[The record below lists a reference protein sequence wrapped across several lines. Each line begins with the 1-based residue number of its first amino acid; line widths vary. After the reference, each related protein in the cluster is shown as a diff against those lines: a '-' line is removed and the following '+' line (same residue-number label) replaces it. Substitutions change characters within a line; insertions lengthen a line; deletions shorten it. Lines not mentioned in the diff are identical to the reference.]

1 MTRDPIPTSIQ
12 FARLGARPLVER
24 RSCTRFTLGGPR
36 LQSAAVRGLAAV
48 PLVMAAACGS
58 NVEEVPDVVLAR
70 HVHTDLYD
78 AYPGIPSPAGDRI
91 VFADYAADRRSLTVY
106 DVATGDRVVTRTQG
120 GRSRVTWSPD
130 GSRVVYVDR
139 HSDRHGVWTL
149 DPATG
154 RESRIVDP
162 GDARVD
168 YPRLLPDG
176 TVTALRYA
184 GTDTAWVAY
193 APGPG
198 RAMSAVVDSAGGWVA
213 PVRSPNGRS
222 VAYLRAAGGRADLA
236 VTEIAT
242 GETRT
247 LADDLQLGWDRRV
260 EWSPA
265 GRALHLAAAGIDDSL
280 FVAWRVPLD
289 GGPAERL
296 EHNGRDVLAVT
307 PLADGR
313 VALSVYQTHTAVGLV
328 PVTGGEPI
336 DVTTAGSTSA
346 FLPSWHP
353 AGGAVG
359 FITFSWRRVRMPI
372 DFDLGVL
379 DLDAEGA
386 PTGTVRTL
394 LSEEG
399 EDYGA
404 AWSPDGR
411 WLAFHSHMEQSD
423 DIWLVPV
430 GGSERPTRLTHFG
443 PGADTG
449 EPDWSPDG
457 RTLAF
462 SSHGPPLEGN
472 PGSVYSVAVDP
483 ATGFAVADPVRVP
496 LDGFRG
502 YAMGARFSPDGERLA
517 FYGRS
522 FEDGRVTVY
531 TVPAAGGIPSV
542 VVSFANGEPYSAPEW
557 SADGES
563 LFYSRNDGFG
573 PFQVWRVD
581 IPTGATEQVTT
592 GVLGALQPSVSPDGR
607 SLAVTMRKAAIEVV
621 ALATGSTVAEDGGG
635 G

>member
-1 MTRDPIPTSIQ
+1 MS
-12 FARLGARPLVER
+12 
-24 RSCTRFTLGGPR
+24 FTLGGPR
-36 LQSAAVRGLAAV
+36 LRSAATRGLAAV
-48 PLVMAAACGS
+48 ALLMAAACGS
-58 NVEEVPDVVLAR
+58 NVEEVSDVVLAR

-78 AYPGIPSPAGDRI
+78 AYPGIPSPAGDRV
-91 VFADYAADRRSLTVY
+91 VFADFAAGARSLTVY
-106 DVATGDRVVTRTQG
+106 DVATGVGRVLTTTPAERF
-120 GRSRVTWSPD
+120 RVTWSPD

-139 HSDRHGVWTL
+139 RPESHGVWTL
-149 DPATG
+149 DPVTG
-154 RESRIVDP
+154 RESRILDP

-184 GTDTAWVAY
+184 GADTAWVAY

-198 RAMSAVVDSAGGWVA
+198 RALSVVVERAGGWAA
-213 PVRSPNGRS
+213 PVQSPDSRS
-222 VAYLRAAGGRADLA
+222 VAYLRVADRRAALD
-236 VTEIAT
+236 VMEIAT

-247 LADDLQLGWDRRV
+247 LAADLRFGWDTRA
-260 EWSPA
+260 EWSPT
-265 GRALHLAAAGIDDSL
+265 GSALHLAAAGIDDSL
-280 FVAWRVPLD
+280 FVGWRVPLD
-289 GGPAERL
+289 GAPAERL
-296 EHNGRDVLAVT
+296 MHNGRDVLAVT

-313 VALSVYQTHTAVGLV
+313 VALSVYQTRTAVGLV

-353 AGGAVG
+353 AGAALG

-404 AWSPDGR
+404 AWSPDGQ
-411 WLAFHSHMEQSD
+411 WLAFHSHLEQSD
-423 DIWLVPV
+423 DIWIVPV

-496 LDGFRG
+496 LHGFRG
-502 YAMGARFSPDGERLA
+502 YAMGARFSPNGERLA

-531 TVPAAGGIPSV
+531 TVPAAGGTPTA

-557 SADGES
+557 SADGAS

-592 GVLGALQPSVSPDGR
+592 GVLGALQPSVSPDG
-607 SLAVTMRKAAIEVV
+607 STLAVTMREAAIEVV
-621 ALATGSTVAEDGGG
+621 ALATGSTVAEDGSGG
-635 G
+635 

>member
-1 MTRDPIPTSIQ
+1 MS
-12 FARLGARPLVER
+12 
-24 RSCTRFTLGGPR
+24 FTLVGPR
-36 LQSAAVRGLAAV
+36 LRSAAFRGLAAV
-48 PLVMAAACGS
+48 PLLMAAACGS
-58 NVEEVPDVVLAR
+58 DVEDVSDVVLAR

-78 AYPGIPSPAGDRI
+78 AYPGIPSSAGDRV

-149 DPATG
+149 DPTTG
-154 RESRIVDP
+154 EESRIVDP
-162 GDARVD
+162 GEARID

-198 RAMSAVVDSAGGWVA
+198 RAMSVVVDRAGGWVA
-213 PVRSPNGRS
+213 PVQSPDGRV

-247 LADDLQLGWDRRV
+247 LAADLQLGWDRRV
-260 EWSPA
+260 EWSPT
-265 GRALHLAAAGIDDSL
+265 GGALHLAAAGIDDSL

-313 VALSVYQTHTAVGLV
+313 VALSLYHTRTAVGLV
-328 PVTGGEPI
+328 PVTGGEPT
-336 DVTTAGSTSA
+336 DVTSAGSTSA

-353 AGGAVG
+353 AGRALG

-379 DLDAEGA
+379 DLDAEGT

-430 GGSERPTRLTHFG
+430 GGSERPTRLTRFG

-472 PGSVYSVAVDP
+472 PGSVYTVAVDP
-483 ATGFAVADPVRVP
+483 ATGFAVAGPVRVP

-531 TVPAAGGIPSV
+531 TVPAAGGTPTA
-542 VVSFANGEPYSAPEW
+542 VVSFVNGEPYSAPEW
-557 SADGES
+557 SADGAS

-592 GVLGALQPSVSPDGR
+592 GVPGALQPSVSPDGR
-607 SLAVTMRKAAIEVV
+607 TLAVTMREAAIEVV
-621 ALATGSTVAEDGGG
+621 ALATGSAGAGDGSGG
-635 G
+635 W

>member
-1 MTRDPIPTSIQ
+1 MS
-12 FARLGARPLVER
+12 
-24 RSCTRFTLGGPR
+24 FTLSEHLPAGC
-36 LQSAAVRGLAAV
+36 RGLAAV
-48 PLVMAAACGS
+48 TLLAAAACGS
-58 NVEEVPDVVLAR
+58 SVDEVADVVLAR

-78 AYPGIPSPAGDRI
+78 AYPGIPSPAGDRV
-91 VFADYAADRRSLTVY
+91 VFADYAADKRSLTVY
-106 DVATGDRVVTRTQG
+106 DVATGVGRAMTTTQG
-120 GRSRVTWSPD
+120 GRTRVTWSPD
-130 GSRVVYVDR
+130 GSRVVYIDR
-139 HSDRHGVWTL
+139 QSDRHGVWTL
-149 DPATG
+149 DPTTG

-162 GDARVD
+162 GDARID

-184 GTDTAWVAY
+184 GADTAWVAY
-193 APGPG
+193 APEPDP
-198 RAMSAVVDSAGGWVA
+198 AMSVVVDRAGGWVA
-213 PVRSPNGRS
+213 PVRSPDGRA
-222 VAYLRAAGGRADLA
+222 VAYFRAAGRRADLT

-247 LADDLQLGWDRRV
+247 LVADLQLGWDRRV
-260 EWSPA
+260 EWSPT
-265 GRALHLAAAGIDDSL
+265 GGALHFAGARIDDSL

-296 EHNGRDVLAVT
+296 EHDGRDVLAVT

-313 VALSVYQTHTAVGLV
+313 VALSVYHTRTAVGLV
-328 PVTGGEPI
+328 PVAGGEPT
-336 DVTTAGSTSA
+336 DVTTTGSTSA

-353 AGGAVG
+353 DGKALG
-359 FITFSWRRVRMPI
+359 FITFSWRRVRMPV

-386 PTGTVRTL
+386 PAGTVRTL

-404 AWSPDGR
+404 AWSPDDR

-483 ATGFAVADPVRVP
+483 ATGRAAADPIRVP
-496 LDGFRG
+496 LDGFPG

-531 TVPAAGGIPSV
+531 TVPAAGGTPTAV
-542 VVSFANGEPYSAPEW
+542 LSFVNGEPYSAPEW
-557 SADGES
+557 SAEGAS
-563 LFYSRNDGFG
+563 LFYSRNDGVG
-573 PFQVWRVD
+573 PFQVWKVD
-581 IPTGATEQVTT
+581 IATGATEQVTT
-592 GVLGALQPSVSPDGR
+592 GALGALQPSVSPDGGT
-607 SLAVTMRKAAIEVV
+607 LAVTMREAAIEVV
-621 ALATGSTVAEDGGG
+621 ALATRSADAN
-635 G
+635 

>member
-1 MTRDPIPTSIQ
+1 
-12 FARLGARPLVER
+12 
-24 RSCTRFTLGGPR
+24 
-36 LQSAAVRGLAAV
+36 
-48 PLVMAAACGS
+48 MAAACGS
-58 NVEEVPDVVLAR
+58 NVEDVSDVVLAR

-78 AYPGIPSPAGDRI
+78 AYPGIPSPAGDRV
-91 VFADYAADRRSLTVY
+91 VFADYAADRRSLTIY
-106 DVATGDRVVTRTQG
+106 DVATGVGRVVTRTQG

-149 DPATG
+149 DPTTG

-162 GDARVD
+162 GDARID

-184 GTDTAWVAY
+184 GADTAWVAY

-198 RAMSAVVDSAGGWVA
+198 GAASVVVDRAGGWAA
-213 PVRSPNGRS
+213 PVRSPDGRA
-222 VAYLRAAGGRADLA
+222 VAYLRAAGRRADLA

-247 LADDLQLGWDRRV
+247 LAADLQVGWDRRV

-265 GRALHLAAAGIDDSL
+265 GGALHLAAAEVDDSL

-289 GGPAERL
+289 GGPAERQ
-296 EHNGRDVLAVT
+296 ERTGRDVLAVT

-313 VALSVYQTHTAVGLV
+313 VALSVYHTRTAVGLV
-328 PVTGGEPI
+328 PVTGGEPT
-336 DVTTAGSTSA
+336 DVTTAGPASA

-353 AGGAVG
+353 GGRALG
-359 FITFSWRRVRMPI
+359 FITFSWRRVRMPV
-372 DFDLGVL
+372 DFDLGIL
-379 DLDAEGA
+379 DLDADGV

-411 WLAFHSHMEQSD
+411 WLAFHSHLGGSD
-423 DIWLVPV
+423 DIWLVPA

-462 SSHGPPLEGN
+462 SSHGPPREGN

-483 ATGFAVADPVRVP
+483 ATGVAAAGPVRVP
-496 LDGFRG
+496 LNGFEG
-502 YAMGARFSPDGERLA
+502 YAMGARFSPEGERLA

-531 TVPAAGGIPSV
+531 TVPSAGGSPTA
-542 VVSFANGEPYSAPEW
+542 VVSFTNGEPYSAPEW
-557 SADGES
+557 SADGAA
-563 LFYSRNDGFG
+563 LFYSRNDGTG

-581 IPTGATEQVTT
+581 IATGATEQVTT
-592 GVLGALQPSVSPDGR
+592 GELGALQPSVSPDGR
-607 SLAVTMRKAAIEVV
+607 TLAVTIREASIEVV
-621 ALATGSTVAEDGGG
+621 ALAAERSR
-635 G
+635 

>member
-1 MTRDPIPTSIQ
+1 MS
-12 FARLGARPLVER
+12 
-24 RSCTRFTLGGPR
+24 FTLGRPR
-36 LQSAAVRGLAAV
+36 LRSVPSRGLAAA
-48 PLVMAAACGS
+48 PLLLAAACGS
-58 NVEEVPDVVLAR
+58 DVEDVPPDVVLAR

-78 AYPGIPSPAGDRI
+78 AYPGIPSPYGDRV

-106 DVATGDRVVTRTQG
+106 DVATGDRVVTSTQG

-149 DPATG
+149 DPTTG

-162 GDARVD
+162 GDARID
-168 YPRLLPDG
+168 YPRLLTDG

-184 GTDTAWVAY
+184 GADTAWVAY
-193 APGPG
+193 APGPDRAASVVVG
-198 RAMSAVVDSAGGWVA
+198 RAGGWIA
-213 PVRSPNGRS
+213 PVRSSDGRS
-222 VAYLRAAGGRADLA
+222 VAYLRATGGRADLA
-236 VTEIAT
+236 VTEIAS

-247 LADDLQLGWDRRV
+247 LAAGLQLGWDRRV
-260 EWSPA
+260 EWSPT
-265 GRALHLAAAGIDDSL
+265 GGALHLAAAGIDDSL
-280 FVAWRVPLD
+280 FVAWRVPVD
-289 GGPAERL
+289 RAPAERL
-296 EHNGRDVLAVT
+296 EHSGRDVLAVT

-313 VALSVYQTHTAVGLV
+313 VALSVYHTRTAVGLV
-328 PVTGGEPI
+328 PVTGGEPA

-353 AGGAVG
+353 AGGGLG

-386 PTGTVRTL
+386 PAGTVRTL

-411 WLAFHSHMEQSD
+411 WLAFHSHMVQSD

-430 GGSERPTRLTHFG
+430 GGSERPARLTHFG

-462 SSHGPPLEGN
+462 SSHGPPLEEN
-472 PGSVYSVAVDP
+472 PGSVYTVAVDP
-483 ATGFAVADPVRVP
+483 PTGFAVGDPVRVP
-496 LDGFRG
+496 LDGFEG

-531 TVPAAGGIPSV
+531 TVPAAGGTPTA

-557 SADGES
+557 SVDGTA

-607 SLAVTMRKAAIEVV
+607 TLAVTMREAAIEVV
-621 ALATGSTVAEDGGG
+621 ALATGSTVAEDGSGG
-635 G
+635 W

>member
-1 MTRDPIPTSIQ
+1 MS
-12 FARLGARPLVER
+12 FSLSE
-24 RSCTRFTLGGPR
+24 PR
-36 LQSAAVRGLAAV
+36 LRSAASRGLVAV
-48 PLVMAAACGS
+48 PLLMAAACGS
-58 NVEEVPDVVLAR
+58 DVEDVSDVVLAR

-78 AYPGIPSPAGDRI
+78 AYPGIPSPAGDRV

-106 DVATGDRVVTRTQG
+106 DVATGDRVVTRVQG

-149 DPATG
+149 DPITG

-162 GDARVD
+162 GDARID

-184 GTDTAWVAY
+184 DADTAWVAY
-193 APGPG
+193 APESGG
-198 RAMSAVVDSAGGWVA
+198 AASVVVDHAGGWVS
-213 PVRSPNGRS
+213 PVQSPDGRV
-222 VAYLRAAGGRADLA
+222 VAYFRSAGGRADIA

-247 LADDLQLGWDRRV
+247 LAADLQIGWDRRV
-260 EWSPA
+260 EWSPT
-265 GRALHLAAAGIDDSL
+265 GRALHLAAAGIGDSL

-289 GGPAERL
+289 GAPAEQVERSG
-296 EHNGRDVLAVT
+296 HDVLAAT

-313 VALSVYQTHTAVGLV
+313 LALSVYHTRTAVGLV
-328 PVTGGEPI
+328 PVTGGEPT

-353 AGGAVG
+353 TGGALG

-372 DFDLGVL
+372 DFDLGIL

-411 WLAFHSHMEQSD
+411 WLAFHSHLEQSD

-430 GGSERPTRLTHFG
+430 GGSERPTRLTYFG

-531 TVPAAGGIPSV
+531 TVPAAGGTPTA

-557 SADGES
+557 SADGAS

-592 GVLGALQPSVSPDGR
+592 GVLGALQPSLSPDGR
-607 SLAVTMRKAAIEVV
+607 TLAVTMREAAIEVV
-621 ALATGSTVAEDGGG
+621 ALRAGITVAEDGSGG
-635 G
+635 W

>member
-1 MTRDPIPTSIQ
+1 MKSNLVGTR
-12 FARLGARPLVER
+12 L
-24 RSCTRFTLGGPR
+24 
-36 LQSAAVRGLAAV
+36 RGLMAV
-48 PLVMAAACGS
+48 PLLTAACGGS
-58 NVEEVPDVVLAR
+58 VDEALDVVLAR

-78 AYPGIPSPAGDRI
+78 AYPGIPSPDGDRV
-91 VFADYAADRRSLTVY
+91 VFADYAADSRSLTIY
-106 DVATGDRVVTRTQG
+106 DVATGAGRMMTTTPA
-120 GRSRVTWSPD
+120 GRSRLTWSPD
-130 GSRVVYVDR
+130 GSRVVYVNR
-139 HSDRHGVWTL
+139 WSDGHGVWAL
-149 DPATG
+149 DPTTG

-184 GTDTAWVAY
+184 GADTAWVAY
-193 APGPG
+193 APGS
-198 RAMSAVVDSAGGWVA
+198 RAMSVVADRAGRWVA
-213 PVRSPNGRS
+213 PVQSPDGRS
-222 VAYLRAAGGRADLA
+222 VAHLQVAGGYRADLA

-247 LADDLQLGWDRRV
+247 LATDLRLGWDRRV
-260 EWSPA
+260 EWSST
-265 GRALHLAAAGIDDSL
+265 GEALHLAAAGTQDSL
-280 FVAWRVPLD
+280 FVAWHVPLD
-289 GGPAERL
+289 GGPADRL
-296 EHNGRDVLAVT
+296 ARNGRDVLAVT

-313 VALSVYQTHTAVGLV
+313 VALSVYHTRTAVGLV
-328 PVTGGEPI
+328 PVTGGEPA

-353 AGGAVG
+353 AGQTLG

-379 DLDAEGA
+379 DLDTEGA
-386 PTGTVRTL
+386 PTGAVRTL
-394 LSEEG
+394 VSEEG

-449 EPDWSPDG
+449 EPDWRPDG

-472 PGSVYSVAVDP
+472 PGSVYTVAVDP
-483 ATGFAVADPVRVP
+483 ATGFATADPVRVP
-496 LDGFRG
+496 LDGFGG

-531 TVPAAGGIPSV
+531 TVPAAGGTPTAVI
-542 VVSFANGEPYSAPEW
+542 SFANGEPYSAPEW
-557 SADGES
+557 GADGAS
-563 LFYSRNDGFG
+563 LFYSRNNGAG

-592 GVLGALQPSVSPDGR
+592 GVLGALQPSLSPDGR
-607 SLAVTMRKAAIEVV
+607 TLAVTMREAAIEVV
-621 ALATGSTVAEDGGG
+621 ALRSRG
-635 G
+635 

>member
-1 MTRDPIPTSIQ
+1 MNQMSFILS
-12 FARLGARPLVER
+12 
-24 RSCTRFTLGGPR
+24 GPR
-36 LQSAAVRGLAAV
+36 LRSAASRGLVAV
-48 PLVMAAACGS
+48 LLLMAAACGS
-58 NVEEVPDVVLAR
+58 NVEDVSDVVLAR

-78 AYPGIPSPAGDRI
+78 AYPGIPSPAGDQV

-106 DVATGDRVVTRTQG
+106 DVATGVGRVLTRTQG

-139 HSDRHGVWTL
+139 HADRHGVWTL
-149 DPATG
+149 DPTTG

-162 GDARVD
+162 GDARID

-184 GTDTAWVAY
+184 GADTAWVAY
-193 APGPG
+193 APGSG
-198 RAMSAVVDSAGGWVA
+198 RAMSVVVDGAGGWVA
-213 PVRSPNGRS
+213 PVRSPDGRV
-222 VAYLRAAGGRADLA
+222 VAYLRVAGGRADLA
-236 VTEIAT
+236 VTEIAS

-247 LADDLQLGWDRRV
+247 LAADLQLGWDRRV
-260 EWSPA
+260 EWSPT
-265 GRALHLAAAGIDDSL
+265 GRALHLAAAGVDDSL

-289 GGPAERL
+289 GGPAARL
-296 EHNGRDVLAVT
+296 EHNGRDVLAAT

-313 VALSVYQTHTAVGLV
+313 VALSVYHTRTAVGLV
-328 PVTGGEPI
+328 PVTGGEPT

-353 AGGAVG
+353 GGEALG

-372 DFDLGVL
+372 DFDLGIL

-411 WLAFHSHMEQSD
+411 WLAFHSHLEQSD

-531 TVPAAGGIPSV
+531 TVPAAGGTPTP

-557 SADGES
+557 SADGAS

-607 SLAVTMRKAAIEVV
+607 TLAVTMREAAIEVV
-621 ALATGSTVAEDGGG
+621 ALPAGSTVAEDGSGDW
-635 G
+635 